1 MIFYEILINSK
12 QALTSLE
19 HYSAIMRKP
28 DSNTTVETELA
39 LYMNNQLDEYKA
51 LNSGHVIRV
60 IINDVQ
66 ETEFKI
72 LASYEK
78 YLQDLDELDTY
89 IKNSFYKCF
98 QLEVEIKGR
107 AELNTSSFY
116 YQALKSEGRDDERK
130 KRIYTNN
137 DILDFDYLNERDD
150 SYTEE
155 IYPVISKEE
164 ILQKAKRLM
173 PDPSLM
179 DELDRIFAVDKGRY
193 YGVPVHYV
201 ITAGTREAAKDI
213 VEVLSQALLYSHR
226 VFSGRA
232 SYIKSDEFTDSM
244 TYADVRIMIGN
255 NQGAITVVELDQQRD
270 EDDCISSFD
279 DNLTDTIVR
288 AFKKYKK
295 HSQLIFVELIGQ
307 QQGIKEFYKAI
318 GKEVTLINIKEGS
331 GTLKEAEAM
340 LEGIVAKSELGSFLS
355 FEDVKKA
362 VLAKEELNYGLSTL
376 YRKWDAYESQALI
389 DSIYTQ
395 YKPLMTAKVEKDKI
409 ELDETNPLARFNHM
423 IGLRE
428 VKKTAMKIIATFKV
442 QKMRESLGLDKISF
456 SRHMLFTGNPGT
468 AKTTVARLMA
478 QIFAKEGIT
487 ATSNFV
493 ECGRSDLVGQYVGKT
508 AVKVKKVFEAAK
520 GGVLFI
526 DEAYSLLDGYRGY
539 YGDEAIAT
547 IVQEMENNRKDTIVI
562 FAGYPEQM
570 ARFLDVNEGLRSRI
584 GFQLAFPDY
593 SANELL
599 EILELMLKE
608 REYTLSADAKAK
620 SLAVFEQALK
630 NTDFGNGRFVRNL
643 LEQMIMQQS
652 LRIFSE
658 GNAKEWDK
666 DSISLLTA
674 DDIPQGMVPKAKVE
688 PKGIGFHCA

>member
-1 MIFYEILINSK
+1 
-12 QALTSLE
+12 
-19 HYSAIMRKP
+19 
-28 DSNTTVETELA
+28 
-39 LYMNNQLDEYKA
+39 
-51 LNSGHVIRV
+51 
-60 IINDVQ
+60 
-66 ETEFKI
+66 
-72 LASYEK
+72 
-78 YLQDLDELDTY
+78 
-89 IKNSFYKCF
+89 
-98 QLEVEIKGR
+98 
-107 AELNTSSFY
+107 
-116 YQALKSEGRDDERK
+116 
-130 KRIYTNN
+130 
-137 DILDFDYLNERDD
+137 
-150 SYTEE
+150 
-155 IYPVISKEE
+155 
-164 ILQKAKRLM
+164 
-173 PDPSLM
+173 
-179 DELDRIFAVDKGRY
+179 
-193 YGVPVHYV
+193 
-201 ITAGTREAAKDI
+201 
-213 VEVLSQALLYSHR
+213 
-226 VFSGRA
+226 
-232 SYIKSDEFTDSM
+232 
-244 TYADVRIMIGN
+244 
-255 NQGAITVVELDQQRD
+255 
-270 EDDCISSFD
+270 
-279 DNLTDTIVR
+279 
-288 AFKKYKK
+288 
-295 HSQLIFVELIGQ
+295 
-307 QQGIKEFYKAI
+307 
-318 GKEVTLINIKEGS
+318 
-331 GTLKEAEAM
+331 
-340 LEGIVAKSELGSFLS
+340 
-355 FEDVKKA
+355 
-362 VLAKEELNYGLSTL
+362 
-376 YRKWDAYESQALI
+376 
-389 DSIYTQ
+389 
-395 YKPLMTAKVEKDKI
+395 MTAKVEKDKI

-423 IGLRE
+423 IGLSE
-428 VKKTAMKIIATFKV
+428 VKKTTMKIIATFKV

-652 LRIFSE
+652 LRIYSE

>member
-1 MIFYEILINSK
+1 MIFYEIMINSK

-19 HYSAIMRKP
+19 RYEAIMRKP
-28 DSNTTVETELA
+28 ALNTTVEMELA
-39 LYMNNQLDEYKA
+39 LFMNNQLDEYKA
-51 LNSGHVIRV
+51 VNRGHVIRV
-60 IINDVQ
+60 IINDVK
-66 ETEFKI
+66 ETGFKI
-72 LASYEK
+72 LVSYEK
-78 YLQDLDELDTY
+78 YLENEDGFDAY
-89 IKNSFYKCF
+89 IKKAFYKCF
-98 QLEVEIKGR
+98 GLEVEILSR
-107 AELNTSSFY
+107 AELTTSSFY
-116 YQALKSEGRDDERK
+116 YQALKSEGRDDERR
-130 KRIYTNN
+130 KRIYTN
-137 DILDFDYLNERDD
+137 DGMLDFDYLSERDD
-150 SYTEE
+150 SYTED

-164 ILQKAKRLM
+164 ILKKARKLM

-179 DELDRIFAVDKGRY
+179 DELDRIFAIDKGRY

-201 ITAGTREAAKDI
+201 ITAGTSEAAKDI
-213 VEVLSQALLYSHR
+213 VEVLVEALLYSHR
-226 VFSGRA
+226 IFSGRT
-232 SYIKSDEFTDSM
+232 SYIKSAEFVDSM
-244 TYADVRIMIGN
+244 TNTDVKIMIGN
-255 NQGAITVVELDQQRD
+255 NQGAVTVVEFNEKK
-270 EDDCISSFD
+270 EDDDCLSPFD
-279 DNLTDTIVR
+279 DDLTDAIVR
-288 AFKKYKK
+288 AFKSYKK

-307 QQGIKEFYKAI
+307 QQGIKQFHKAI
-318 GKEVTLINIKEGS
+318 SQEVTLVNIKEGS
-331 GTLKEAEAM
+331 GNLKEAEAI
-340 LEGIVAKSELGSFLS
+340 LEGIVAKSELGRFLN

-362 VLAKEELNYGLSTL
+362 VFAKEEINYSLSTL
-376 YRKWDAYESQALI
+376 YKKWDAYEAQALI
-389 DSIYTQ
+389 DGIYTQ
-395 YKPLMTAKVEKDKI
+395 YKPLMTAKIVKTEK
-409 ELDETNPLARFNHM
+409 ELDETSPLSRFNHM
-423 IGLRE
+423 IGLGD

-442 QKMRESLGLDKISF
+442 QKVRESLGLDKMSF

-487 ATSNFV
+487 TTSTFV
-493 ECGRSDLVGQYVGKT
+493 ECGRSDLVGQYVGQT
-508 AVKVKKVFEAAK
+508 AVKVKKVFEEAK

-570 ARFLDVNEGLRSRI
+570 AKFLDVNEGLRSRI

-593 SANELL
+593 SASELL

-620 SLAVFEQALK
+620 SLLVFEEALK

-658 GNAKEWDK
+658 SNTKEWDK
-666 DSISLLTA
+666 DSISILTA
-674 DDIPQGMVPKAKVE
+674 DDIPQGMVPKAKVQS
-688 PKGIGFHCA
+688 KGIGFHCA